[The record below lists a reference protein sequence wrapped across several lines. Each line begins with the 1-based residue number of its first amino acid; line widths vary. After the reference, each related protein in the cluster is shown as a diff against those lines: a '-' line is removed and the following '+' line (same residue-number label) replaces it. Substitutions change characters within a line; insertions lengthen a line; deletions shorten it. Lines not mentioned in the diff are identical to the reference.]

1 MLPQRRC
8 RQRVCNS
15 ERFRATLAA
24 TAVAAVIVAA
34 VAVST
39 VAVAVAAVAVAAVA
53 VSAAAAVA
61 VAVSAAAAVGS
72 AHARRTLTARL
83 PRCAERVGI
92 HSALLRAS
100 IPRAWNIRS
109 CIL

>member
-1 MLPQRRC
+1 
-8 RQRVCNS
+8 VCNS

-53 VSAAAAVA
+53 VAAVAVA

>member
-24 TAVAAVIVAA
+24 TAVAAV
-34 VAVST
+34 
-39 VAVAVAAVAVAAVA
+39 AVAAV
-53 VSAAAAVA
+53 AVA

>member
-34 VAVST
+34 VAV
-39 VAVAVAAVAVAAVA
+39 AAV
-53 VSAAAAVA
+53 AVA